1 MTYDVAII
9 GAGVVGSSIAYVLS
23 HYDVKVVLLDKEN
36 DVSMKTSKANSGIVH
51 AGYDPKPGTKMA
63 RLNVEGNALIRE
75 LAPKLNI
82 HFKQCG
88 SLVVGATP
96 EDHKAIDTLYERGLA
111 NKVPDMKIVKG
122 KEEVHKLEPNLA
134 PEIDYA
140 LYAGSA
146 GVIAPWELTYAMAL
160 NAVVNGATFLGDAE
174 VSKIEKKGEMY
185 RLTTAKGD
193 IEAKYVFNC
202 AGLNSDDI
210 NNALGMDSF
219 SITPCKGEY
228 YLLDKSQGNLVSRV
242 IFQTPSKMGK
252 GVLVSP
258 TCHGNLIVGPDA
270 NLNVKYREDVANTL
284 DGLKFV
290 RDASAR
296 SVPNIPFFEN
306 IRNFAGERATI
317 AEMDDFLIGEK
328 EGMPGFFNFA
338 GIKSPGLTCGPA
350 FGYEAIRLLKEKGIE
365 FKEKDNYK
373 FTPLPK
379 YFKELSKE
387 EQEAMIKKNPA
398 YGQVICRCETITLGE
413 ILEAIH
419 SPLPAVSIDGVK
431 RRTNAGMGRCQGGFC
446 GPKVFD
452 ILMKENHLKF
462 DEVYQDATGSSI
474 AVAETKGGAK

>member
-1 MTYDVAII
+1 
-9 GAGVVGSSIAYVLS
+9 
-23 HYDVKVVLLDKEN
+23 
-36 DVSMKTSKANSGIVH
+36 
-51 AGYDPKPGTKMA
+51 
-63 RLNVEGNALIRE
+63 
-75 LAPKLNI
+75 
-82 HFKQCG
+82 
-88 SLVVGATP
+88 
-96 EDHKAIDTLYERGLA
+96 
-111 NKVPDMKIVKG
+111 
-122 KEEVHKLEPNLA
+122 
-134 PEIDYA
+134 
-140 LYAGSA
+140 
-146 GVIAPWELTYAMAL
+146 
-160 NAVVNGATFLGDAE
+160 
-174 VSKIEKKGEMY
+174 
-185 RLTTAKGD
+185 
-193 IEAKYVFNC
+193 
-202 AGLNSDDI
+202 
-210 NNALGMDSF
+210 
-219 SITPCKGEY
+219 
-228 YLLDKSQGNLVSRV
+228 
-242 IFQTPSKMGK
+242 MGK

-290 RDASAR
+290 RDVSAR